1 MNENCKVISIP
12 WIKIHTFSNSALVMK
27 IFTNLKVS
35 WMFHRENGVVFVF
48 GLLHGWYQYWS
59 CNQDIK
65 NIVYV
70 RFYSHRKK
78 KTGVETK

>member
-1 MNENCKVISIP
+1 
-12 WIKIHTFSNSALVMK
+12 MK
-27 IFTNLKVS
+27 IFTFLKVF
-35 WMFHRENGVVFVF
+35 WMFYGENGVVFIS

-70 RFYSHRKK
+70 WSHYHRKK
-78 KTGVETK
+78 TIGVETK